1 MVRAGGPQADREAR
15 PAGPARSLAPL
26 LAVCAG
32 YFMVIL
38 DVTVINVAV
47 PVVGRELSASLTG
60 IQWITDGYTLV
71 FAGLL
76 LTGGALGDR
85 LGNRRIFCTGV
96 VVFTVASAGC
106 GLAPSAGFL
115 VAARL
120 CEGLGAALIV
130 PGSLALLQQ
139 AYPAPAARSRAF
151 GLWGSMA
158 GIAASAGPLLGGLL
172 VTTVGWRWV
181 FFINLPVG
189 CVCLLLTLRHVA
201 VSARST
207 ARPLDRPAQCALI
220 ATVALLTAVLNEAGR
235 RGWTDPLILT
245 GAGLCLPAA
254 AGFVLRERLARTP
267 VLPLRLLRSRPMSGA
282 AAIGLLFNFAFYGMI
297 FTASLSFQHHRGLTA
312 LRTGLALFPAVAMT
326 MFASVLSGRLA
337 RRTGHRPLVVT
348 GMLLG
353 SAGLAGWAAAGP
365 DPDYA
370 LLVAPMMA
378 AGFGTSFALTGST
391 ATVMSAAPDT
401 YAGTASAL
409 FNTTRQVGSAAGV
422 ALGGSLLAGTAGFT
436 TGLRISM
443 AIGAAAYLTAATLAL
458 VCIPRPTPSRAAGG
472 AGPEAHGGVHA

>member
-1 MVRAGGPQADREAR
+1 M
-15 PAGPARSLAPL
+15 APL

-96 VVFTVASAGC
+96 VVFTAASAGC
-106 GLAPSAGFL
+106 GLAWSTGTL

-120 CEGLGAALIV
+120 VEGLGAALIV

-139 AYPAPAARSRAF
+139 AYPSPAERSRAF

-158 GIAASAGPLLGGLL
+158 GVAASAGPLLGGLL

-189 CVCLLLTLRHVA
+189 CACLWLTLRHVPA
-201 VSARST
+201 SARRRD
-207 ARPLDRPAQCALI
+207 RPVDWPAQCALI
-220 ATVALLTAVLNEAGR
+220 AMVALLTAVLNEAGR
-235 RGWTDPLILT
+235 RGWTDPLILA

-254 AGFVLRERLARTP
+254 AAFVLREHLARAP
-267 VLPLRLLRSRPMSGA
+267 VLPLGLLRSRPMGGG

-297 FTASLSFQHHRGLTA
+297 FTASVYFQHHRGLTA
-312 LRTGLALFPAVAMT
+312 LRTGIALFPAVVVT
-326 MFASVLSGRLA
+326 TFASVLSGRLA

-353 SAGLAGWAAAGP
+353 AAGLAGWAAAGP
-365 DPDYA
+365 NPDYL

-378 AGFGTSFALTGST
+378 AGFGTSFSLTGAT
-391 ATVMSAAPDT
+391 ATVMSAAPDK
-401 YAGTASAL
+401 YSGTASAL
-409 FNTTRQVGSAAGV
+409 FNTTRQIGSAAGV

-436 TGLRISM
+436 TGLRTSM
-443 AIGAAAYLTAATLAL
+443 AIGAAAYLTAASLAL
-458 VCIPRPTPSRAAGG
+458 FCIPRKAPRPDTG
-472 AGPEAHGGVHA
+472 

>member
-1 MVRAGGPQADREAR
+1 MVHAGSPQADRPE
-15 PAGPARSLAPL
+15 GPAAPGRSLAPL

-60 IQWITDGYTLV
+60 IQWITDGYTLI

-96 VVFTVASAGC
+96 VVFTAASLGC
-106 GLAPSAGFL
+106 GLAPSTGTL

-120 CEGLGAALIV
+120 LEGLGAALIV

-139 AYPAPAARSRAF
+139 AYPSPAERSRAF

-189 CVCLLLTLRHVA
+189 CACLLLTLRSVPA
-201 VSARST
+201 SARHPD
-207 ARPLDRPAQCALI
+207 RPVDWPAQCALI
-220 ATVALLTAVLNEAGR
+220 AMVALLIAVLNEAGR

-245 GAGLCLPAA
+245 GAGLCLLAA
-254 AGFVLRERLARTP
+254 VAFVLREHRARTP
-267 VLPLRLLRSRPMSGA
+267 VLPLRLLRSRPMSGG

-297 FTASLSFQHHRGLTA
+297 FTASLYFQHQRGLTA

-353 SAGLAGWAAAGP
+353 AAGLAGWAAAGQS
-365 DPDYA
+365 PDYL

-378 AGFGTSFALTGST
+378 AGFGTSFALTGTT
-391 ATVMSAAPDT
+391 ATVMSASADE
-401 YAGTASAL
+401 YSGTASAL
-409 FNTTRQVGSAAGV
+409 FNTTRQIGSAAAV
-422 ALGGSLLAGTAGFT
+422 ALGGSLLAAAAGFT
-436 TGLRISM
+436 TGLRTSM
-443 AIGAAAYLTAATLAL
+443 AIGAAAYLTAAVLAL
-458 VCIPRPTPSRAAGG
+458 FCIPRKALHPSPA
-472 AGPEAHGGVHA
+472 E

>member
-1 MVRAGGPQADREAR
+1 MVRTGGPRADR
-15 PAGPARSLAPL
+15 PDGPAAASSGPPAPL

-47 PVVGRELSASLTG
+47 PVVGRDLSASLTA

-71 FAGLL
+71 LAGLL

-96 VVFTVASAGC
+96 VVFTLASAGC
-106 GLAPSAGFL
+106 GLAPNSGTL
-115 VAARL
+115 IAARL
-120 CEGLGAALIV
+120 VEGLGAALIV

-139 AYPAPAARSRAF
+139 AYPSPAERSRAF

-189 CVCLLLTLRHVA
+189 CVCLWLTLRHVPA
-201 VSARST
+201 SAR
-207 ARPLDRPAQCALI
+207 RPDRPVDWPAQIALI
-220 ATVALLTAVLNEAGR
+220 TAVALLTAVLNEAGR
-235 RGWTDPLILT
+235 RGWTDPLILI
-245 GAGLCLPAA
+245 GAGLCLLAGAA
-254 AGFVLRERLARTP
+254 FVLRERVARAP
-267 VLPLRLLRSRPMSGA
+267 VLPLRLLRSRPLGGA
-282 AAIGLLFNFAFYGMI
+282 AAVGLLFNFAFYGMI
-297 FTASLSFQHHRGLTA
+297 FTASLYFQHERGLTA
-312 LRTGLALFPAVAMT
+312 LRTGIALFPAVAMT

-353 SAGLAGWAAAGP
+353 AAGLAGWATAGSH
-365 DPDYA
+365 PDYFQ
-370 LLVAPMMA
+370 LVGPMMA

-401 YAGTASAL
+401 YSGTASGL

-422 ALGGSLLAGTAGFT
+422 ALGGSLLAAAAGFA

-443 AIGAAAYLTAATLAL
+443 AIGAAAYLAAAALAV
-458 VCIPRPTPSRAAGG
+458 VCIPRKDPRPAAD
-472 AGPEAHGGVHA
+472 

>member
-1 MVRAGGPQADREAR
+1 MVRGASPASDRPDGRVASGQPR
-15 PAGPARSLAPL
+15 APL

-76 LTGGALGDR
+76 LAAGGLGDR

-106 GLAPSAGFL
+106 GLAPNAVSL

-120 CEGLGAALIV
+120 LEGLGAALIV

-139 AYPAPAARSRAF
+139 SYPSPADRSRAF

-158 GIAASAGPLLGGLL
+158 GIAATAGPLVGGLL

-189 CVCLLLTLRHVA
+189 CACLLLTLRYVA
-201 VSARST
+201 ASARRS
-207 ARPLDRPAQCALI
+207 DRRVDWPAQCAII
-220 ATVALLTAVLNEAGR
+220 AMVALLIAVLNEAGR
-235 RGWTDPLILT
+235 RGWADPLILA
-245 GAGLCLPAA
+245 GAGLCLLSAA
-254 AGFVLRERLARTP
+254 AFVLRERLARAP
-267 VLPLRLLRSRPMSGA
+267 VLPLWLLRSRQLSGA

-297 FTASLSFQHHRGLTA
+297 FTASLYFQRERGLTA
-312 LRTGLALFPAVAMT
+312 LRTGIALLPAVAVT

-337 RRTGHRPLVVT
+337 RRTGNRPL
-348 GMLLG
+348 GG
-353 SAGLAGWAAAGP
+353 HRNAAGRGRP
-365 DPDYA
+365 GRLGRGGPKPRLRRA
-370 LLVAPMMA
+370 SG
-378 AGFGTSFALTGST
+378 AGGCGGIWHIICLTGATT
-391 ATVMSAAPDT
+391 AVMSAAPDS
-401 YAGTASAL
+401 YSGTASGL
-409 FNTTRQVGSAAGV
+409 FNTTRQIGSAVGV
-422 ALGGSLLAGTAGFT
+422 ALGGSLLAASSSFA
-436 TGLRISM
+436 TGLQTSM
-443 AIGAAAYLTAATLAL
+443 AIGAAAYLTAAALAL
-458 VCIPRPTPSRAAGG
+458 FCIPHTASRYVAG
-472 AGPEAHGGVHA
+472 

>member
-1 MVRAGGPQADREAR
+1 MDKGRGRWSG
-15 PAGPARSLAPL
+15 APL

-85 LGNRRIFCTGV
+85 LGNRRVFCTGV
-96 VVFTVASAGC
+96 TVFTVASIAC
-106 GLAPSAGFL
+106 ALARNAPFL

-120 CEGLGAALIV
+120 VEGAGAALIV

-172 VTTVGWRWV
+172 VSTVGWRWV
-181 FFINLPVG
+181 FLINLPVG
-189 CVCLLLTLRHVA
+189 IACLVLTLRYVTP
-201 VSARST
+201 SPRQS
-207 ARPLDRPAQCALI
+207 DRAMDWPAQCAVV
-220 ATVALLTAVLNEAGR
+220 AAVALLTSALNEAGR
-235 RGWTDPLILT
+235 RGWTDPGVL
-245 GAGLCLPAA
+245 GAAGLAVLAA
-254 AGFVLRERLARTP
+254 VAFVVRERLARSP
-267 VLPLRLLRSRPMSGA
+267 ALPPSLLRSRAMSGGA
-282 AAIGLLFNFAFYGMI
+282 VIGLLFNFGFYGMV
-297 FTASLSFQHHRGLTA
+297 FTASLDFQHQRGFSA
-312 LRTGLALFPAVAMT
+312 LGTGAALLPAVAMT

-337 RRTGHRPLVVT
+337 RRTGDRPLVVT
-348 GMLLG
+348 GMLL
-353 SAGLAGWAAAGP
+353 AALGLAGWVAAGAAP
-365 DPDYA
+365 AYP

-378 AGFGTSFALTGST
+378 AGFGTSFALTGTTS
-391 ATVMSAAPDT
+391 TVMGAAPAG
-401 YAGTASAL
+401 YSGTASAL
-409 FNTTRQVGSAAGV
+409 FNTTRQIGSATGV
-422 ALGGSLLAGTAGFT
+422 ALGGTLLATAVDYDA
-436 TGLRISM
+436 GLRTSM
-443 AIGAAAYLTAATLAL
+443 AVGALAYLTAAVLAWRC
-458 VCIPRPTPSRAAGG
+458 VPPKPTPAQRPGLSGHVRQ
-472 AGPEAHGGVHA
+472 

>member
-1 MVRAGGPQADREAR
+1 MVRAGGSQADRAV
-15 PAGPARSLAPL
+15 GPAASHRPLAPL

-85 LGNRRIFCTGV
+85 LGNRRIFCIGV

-106 GLAPSAGFL
+106 GLARSTGTL
-115 VAARL
+115 VGARL
-120 CEGLGAALIV
+120 LEGLGAALIV

-139 AYPAPAARSRAF
+139 AYPSPAERSRAF

-158 GIAASAGPLLGGLL
+158 GIAASAGPLVGGLL

-189 CVCLLLTLRHVA
+189 CACLWLTLRHVPA
-201 VSARST
+201 SAR
-207 ARPLDRPAQCALI
+207 RRDRSVDWPAQCALI
-220 ATVALLTAVLNEAGR
+220 AMVALLTAVLNEAGR

-245 GAGLCLPAA
+245 GAGLCLLAA
-254 AGFVLRERLARTP
+254 AAFVLREHLAHAP
-267 VLPLRLLRSRPMSGA
+267 VLPLQLLRSRPMGGG

-297 FTASLSFQHHRGLTA
+297 FTASVYFQHHRGLTA
-312 LRTGLALFPAVAMT
+312 LRTGIALFPAVVMT
-326 MFASVLSGRLA
+326 TFASVLSGRLA
-337 RRTGHRPLVVT
+337 HRTGHRPLVVT

-353 SAGLAGWAAAGP
+353 AAGLAGWAAAGS
-365 DPDYA
+365 DPDYP

-378 AGFGTSFALTGST
+378 AGFGTSFALTGAT
-391 ATVMSAAPDT
+391 ATVMSAAPDK
-401 YAGTASAL
+401 YSGTASAL
-409 FNTTRQVGSAAGV
+409 FNTTRQIGSASGV

-436 TGLRISM
+436 TGLRTSM
-443 AIGAAAYLTAATLAL
+443 AIGAAAYLTAASLAL
-458 VCIPRPTPSRAAGG
+458 FCIPRKAPRQVNG
-472 AGPEAHGGVHA
+472 

>member
-1 MVRAGGPQADREAR
+1 MVQ
-15 PAGPARSLAPL
+15 L

-38 DVTVINVAV
+38 DVTIINVAV
-47 PVVGRELSASLTG
+47 PAVGRELSASLTG
-60 IQWITDGYTLV
+60 IQWITDGYTLA

-96 VVFTVASAGC
+96 VVFMAASAGC
-106 GLAPSAGFL
+106 GLAQHTGTL

-120 CEGLGAALIV
+120 LEGVGAALIV

-139 AYPAPAARSRAF
+139 AYPLPAERSRAF

-181 FFINLPVG
+181 FFINLPIG
-189 CVCLLLTLRHVA
+189 CACLLLTLRHVA
-201 VSARST
+201 PSLQHTGRS
-207 ARPLDRPAQCALI
+207 LDWPAQGAI
-220 ATVALLTAVLNEAGR
+220 FAAVALLTAVLNEAGR
-235 RGWTDPLILT
+235 RGWTDPLILV
-245 GAGLCLPAA
+245 GAGLCVLAA
-254 AGFVLRERLARTP
+254 ALFVLRERLARTP
-267 VLPLRLLRSRPMSGA
+267 ALPLRLLRSRALSGA
-282 AAIGLLFNFAFYGMI
+282 AVIGLLFNFAFYGMI
-297 FTASLSFQHHRGLTA
+297 FTASLYFQQHRGLSA

-337 RRTGHRPLVVT
+337 RRTGHRPLVVS
-348 GMLLG
+348 GMLLAA
-353 SAGLAGWAAAGP
+353 AGLAGWAAAGT
-365 DPDYA
+365 DPGYP

-391 ATVMSAAPDT
+391 TTVMTAAPEGFS
-401 YAGTASAL
+401 GTASAL

-422 ALGGSLLAGTAGFT
+422 ALGGSLLAAARDFTAG
-436 TGLRISM
+436 LRTSM
-443 AIGAAAYLTAATLAL
+443 AIGALAYLTAAALAL
-458 VCIPRPTPSRAAGG
+458 SCIPPKETHPTTG
-472 AGPEAHGGVHA
+472 

>member
-1 MVRAGGPQADREAR
+1 
-15 PAGPARSLAPL
+15 
-26 LAVCAG
+26 
-32 YFMVIL
+32 MVIL

-47 PVVGRELSASLTG
+47 PAIGRELSASLTG

-85 LGNRRIFCTGV
+85 LGHRRVFCAGV

-106 GLAPSAGFL
+106 GLAPNTEAL

-120 CEGLGAALIV
+120 LEGLGAALIV

-139 AYPAPAARSRAF
+139 AYPSPAERSRAF
-151 GLWGSMA
+151 GVWGSVA
-158 GIAASAGPLLGGLL
+158 GTAACAGPLLGGLL

-201 VSARST
+201 ASAR
-207 ARPLDRPAQCALI
+207 RPGRPVDWPAQCALI
-220 ATVALLTAVLNEAGR
+220 VTVALLTAVLNEAGR
-235 RGWTDPLILT
+235 RGWADPLILA
-245 GAGLCLPAA
+245 GAGLCLVAA
-254 AGFVLRERLARTP
+254 AAFVLREHLARRP
-267 VLPLRLLRSRPMSGA
+267 VLPLRLLRSRAMSGG

-297 FTASLSFQHHRGLTA
+297 FTASLYFQHERGLSA
-312 LRTGLALFPAVAMT
+312 LRTGIALFPAVAMT

-337 RRTGHRPLVVT
+337 GVTGHRPLVVT

-353 SAGLAGWAAAGP
+353 AAGLAGWAAAGP
-365 DPDYA
+365 DPGYL
-370 LLVAPMMA
+370 LLVGPMMA

-391 ATVMSAAPDT
+391 ATAMSAAPEH
-401 YAGTASAL
+401 YSGTASAL

-422 ALGGSLLAGTAGFT
+422 ALGGSLLAAASGFT
-436 TGLRISM
+436 SGLRVSM
-443 AIGAAAYLTAATLAL
+443 AIGATAYLTAAALAL
-458 VCIPRPTPSRAAGG
+458 FCIPPKAPR
-472 AGPEAHGGVHA
+472 HATD

>member
-1 MVRAGGPQADREAR
+1 MVRGASTESGRQDGRVASGR
-15 PAGPARSLAPL
+15 PLAPL

-47 PVVGRELSASLTG
+47 PVVGRELAASLTG

-76 LTGGALGDR
+76 LTAGALGDR

-96 VVFTVASAGC
+96 VVFTLASAAC
-106 GLAPSAGFL
+106 GLAQSAGSL
-115 VAARL
+115 TAARL
-120 CEGLGAALIV
+120 VEGLGAALIV

-139 AYPAPAARSRAF
+139 SYPSPADRSRAF

-158 GIAASAGPLLGGLL
+158 GIAASAGPLIGGLL

-189 CVCLLLTLRHVA
+189 CACLLLTLRHVA
-201 VSARST
+201 ASTRRSD
-207 ARPLDRPAQCALI
+207 RPVDWPAQCAII
-220 ATVALLTAVLNEAGR
+220 AMVALLIAVLNEAGR

-245 GAGLCLPAA
+245 GGGLCLLAGAA
-254 AGFVLRERLARTP
+254 FVLRERLARRP
-267 VLPLRLLRSRPMSGA
+267 VLPLWLLRSRQLSGA

-297 FTASLSFQHHRGLTA
+297 FTASLYFQHERGLSA
-312 LRTGLALFPAVAMT
+312 LRTGIALFPAVAVT

-337 RRTGHRPLVVT
+337 RRTGDRPLVVT

-353 SAGLAGWAAAGP
+353 SAGLAGWAATGANP
-365 DPDYA
+365 AYV
-370 LLVAPMMA
+370 LLVAPMVA
-378 AGFGTSFALTGST
+378 AGFGTSFALTGATT
-391 ATVMSAAPDT
+391 AVMSAAPDN
-401 YAGTASAL
+401 YSGTASGL
-409 FNTTRQVGSAAGV
+409 FNTTRQIGSAVGV
-422 ALGGSLLAGTAGFT
+422 ALGGSLLAANASFA
-436 TGLRISM
+436 TGVQTSM
-443 AIGAAAYLTAATLAL
+443 AIGAGAYLTAAVLA
-458 VCIPRPTPSRAAGG
+458 VFCIPPRASRSVR
-472 AGPEAHGGVHA
+472 HG